1 MAAAVAESAL
11 KALVLGA
18 AAALLAGCGEA
29 AAPANQTVAAP
40 APVPAG
46 EAGSVAAAQR
56 LVRQR
61 LGNAALR
68 FGAPRVYRGE
78 GVEIVCGTYAEGRA
92 AEQRYIA
99 VSDVDVFLEP
109 QMEPGEMDRADAEFC
124 RDRPRNA

>member
-1 MAAAVAESAL
+1 MAERAL
-11 KALVLGA
+11 KALALGA
-18 AAALLAGCGEA
+18 VPLLAGCGEA

-40 APVPAG
+40 PPPA
-46 EAGSVAAAQR
+46 AASGSVAAAQR

-61 LGNAALR
+61 LGNADLR

-92 AEQRYIA
+92 AEQRFIA